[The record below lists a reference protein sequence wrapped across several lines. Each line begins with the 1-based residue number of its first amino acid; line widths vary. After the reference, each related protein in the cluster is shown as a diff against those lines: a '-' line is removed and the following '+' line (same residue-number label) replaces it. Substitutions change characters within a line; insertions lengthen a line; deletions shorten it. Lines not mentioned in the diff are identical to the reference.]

1 MGIRDLTKSDL
12 EKINQKLQDLGAN
25 IKLTPKLSR
34 AVSEI
39 LPTGLKLELE
49 PKLKL
54 VSNEALAKAVEGKVM
69 KVQVTPLLTHLRK
82 ALKDATVA
90 SPPEIEVGVQATKLR
105 TLIESVLNK
114 HGFMINISTVN
125 DNYTKVVQ
133 QQLNGRTY
141 KVVIHADAREI
152 SRSVQASLMQ
162 VQSRYFGLQVSKD
175 ILRNSIDQALIG
187 KPFQI
192 QIAVMHDQAR
202 RAVQNALNNARM
214 VGKDDA
220 LAYQRLMSGE
230 LKAAQAELARLKA
243 AHMGA
248 ADAAKA
254 HASASINLGGAMGS
268 NIKIAGELG
277 SAMASLYSIHAARQF
292 LSQIVE
298 IGGELEHQ
306 KIAMDTIFGDK
317 GKTNELFGQIKGL
330 ARQSPFGV
338 MELTSSVK
346 QLSAYG
352 VEYNEIYDTAKR
364 LADISAAT
372 SVDINRLILAFGK
385 TKSRGFLDGLEAKQ
399 FAYAN
404 IPIYEMVRKKL
415 EELEGQAVT
424 TADVMKRMKKREI
437 GFDIVK
443 DVLWDMT
450 DEGGKFY
457 NMQEALAGSVK
468 TSWKLVRDNIELM
481 FGEIAESSVGGG
493 LKNTAEVL
501 QTLTRNWQSMATV
514 IGTAAAVFGIYKIS
528 VAASNSMMGTA
539 NATTLAQRT
548 SQLKLEAS
556 TLSIADSYRALTVA
570 EYQKISASK
579 ALQKAN
585 SQNIFTNKAL
595 ASWEIRLLY
604 TSQLL
609 NKDMATRLIAM
620 GRISPMQAKYLIKQG
635 LISRADLGAA
645 LAARAHGLSI
655 KILGK
660 EVRIAS
666 FRFKMLA
673 ASIAS
678 SGKAL
683 LSMLIN
689 PATLAMAAIG
699 GAVYAWQK
707 NEEQM
712 EEAKNIG
719 DNIFTKAS
727 EGANNLKQTLEEI
740 KSPEGLSEHELTQ
753 GIEKMEQAIKDYSP
767 QPLQDINNALVDQ
780 NGHVLSL
787 AERYESLKKRIEE
800 VGEAYRLAGDLKGS
814 DIGNMV
820 TGAIESTGG
829 LLNDTVIENAKDL
842 TKALK
847 EQSDAIRKYT
857 VENPRDMQRAV
868 EEASK
873 VDEAYRKAIGNM
885 KNTSAKFRELF
896 SMDSDGKLKYG
907 TGFHRASLLATHSLS
922 EVANKED
929 MKTAIG
935 RFDSDIQ
942 NFIMDLTAN
951 IRITWGK
958 EIKDLNGT
966 QKDTLAIFLKN
977 MIEQAEGVS
986 GDVKMRWAAALENA
1000 FGITIIEDKI
1010 GPALK
1015 ETFISTVKSAQ
1026 DASIIA
1032 VVDKWKNEG
1041 WNALSDAE
1049 RKVVADLMTDAK
1061 TKVLSELG
1069 ITHKEVQDYLTAHP
1083 LRQIVQLSYSEIK
1096 SSDFQKEIWNDK
1108 LANRLSEGLA
1118 TPSKQVGQLTPES
1131 KRARAWYNSWSRSAD
1146 GYKDAQEKYE
1156 SERKVITDEIKA
1168 AKNASKEWLETRK
1181 KMLAEMDALAADMG
1195 LTRPKEKGSGRT
1207 RDTLAEELKAKFK
1220 DLKDAWAMY
1229 KNWQKSVGDE
1239 AAFDTVAN
1247 SGLFKYIE
1255 IDEIPR
1261 SVEAYDKAIQK
1272 LQKQLEDAGV
1282 KGHPA
1287 RESLLNE
1294 IIKTLF
1300 DLRKSVVDEQLKLA
1314 LDKVSKEA
1322 ERQLENWNLYDKV
1335 RKATGNKQLAFNLA
1349 FGIDG
1354 SGETDYVAIVKKQ
1367 FEAVAKAADSAL
1379 TFDTATPEKLAEA
1392 PEEVR
1397 KAWEKANGDI
1407 LKYFDQQRDAMVGIL
1422 TKYQSLQ
1429 DKIAKIDSDRN
1440 DEIEKVNANKN
1451 LTSEQKAQTIRRINV
1466 EADYEKF
1473 TKSNEYLQ
1481 FFNDIY
1487 GLTMDEA
1494 NRIGDLIQL
1503 NLNQK
1508 LQAGLITI
1516 YDYEKEM
1523 EKVRNQLESLR
1534 NVKSDAMTFFTSGLK
1549 GLNKKRLQKAEGE
1562 LANNE
1567 DYQKALADQIAAQNA
1582 LNKAKEEGNEEAIA
1596 AAEAQL
1602 ALANQSVKAFTKI
1615 RDAIIADQ
1623 EKMQNVLDFANIASG
1638 LANGLSDAFN
1648 SIKDMAEALGADTE
1662 SGIWADLG
1670 AVMDT
1675 LTAVTGGIQKVVQS
1689 AMNGDIGGILSGA
1702 VSTLTTPFTIWATL
1716 HDKKLQKMIEHSKE
1730 YSQQLQYI
1738 NDAIERRMESF
1749 LGNRRNLRV
1758 DQAEK
1763 DAQTYKALNAEIAAI
1778 EARAKASGGMDVLD
1792 AMLLDYYRKEADRLG
1807 KRAAAYQEG
1816 GAYGYQRQLMTEQLE
1831 ELEKQKAAMED
1842 MKKKDPEAI
1851 ADITDQIDELT
1862 IKIRDFA
1869 EEMAKSVYGIDL
1881 SEWAEQIGDAL
1892 VDAFAKGEDAAE
1904 AFDKTV
1910 GDIMRSLVGKMI
1922 TQDLIA
1928 PMFDD
1933 IREYLFG
1940 ENGIYSKRTTGGD
1953 FKINPEDA
1961 IGLAEKLKGMMG
1973 VIEDAKTIYDQIN
1986 EATDG
1991 MLDNTGS
1998 PTKSGLTAGIQALT
2012 ENTGDLLASYINGMR
2027 GDVSVQTHELWPRL
2041 LDTALP
2047 QISVIAQS
2055 QLDAQ
2060 RQIAEY
2066 TRRNAEAAEAIVKS
2080 NNDISRLLARVTQ
2093 GTAKFYIN

>member
-49 PKLKL
+49 PKLKQ

-69 KVQVTPLLTHLRK
+69 KVEVTPLLTHLRK
-82 ALKDATVA
+82 ALKDATVT

-175 ILRNSIDQALIG
+175 ILRNSIDQALMG

-277 SAMASLYSIHAARQF
+277 SAMASLYSIHAAREF
-292 LSQIVE
+292 LSQVVE

-372 SVDINRLILAFGK
+372 SVDIKRLILAFGK

-424 TADVMKRMKKREI
+424 TADVMARMKKREI

-443 DVLWDMT
+443 DVLWDIT
-450 DEGGKFY
+450 DPGGKFY

-539 NATTLAQRT
+539 NATTLAQRS

-556 TLSIADSYRALTVA
+556 TLSTADSYRALTVA

-595 ASWEIRLLY
+595 TSSEIRLLY

-620 GRISPMQAKYLIKQG
+620 GRISPMQARYLIKQG

-673 ASIAS
+673 ASIVS

-712 EEAKNIG
+712 EKAKNIG
-719 DNIFTKAS
+719 DNIFTKAC

-753 GIEKMEQAIKDYSP
+753 GIEKMEQVIKDYSP
-767 QPLQDINNALVDQ
+767 QPLQDINNALVNQ
-780 NGHVLSL
+780 NGHVHSLS
-787 AERYESLKKRIEE
+787 ERYEALKKRIEE
-800 VGEAYRLAGDLKGS
+800 VGEAYRLAGDMKGS
-814 DIGNMV
+814 DIGNMI
-820 TGAIESTGG
+820 TGGIEVTGG
-829 LLNDTVIENAKDL
+829 LLNDTVVENAKDL
-842 TKALK
+842 TEAMKVRSNL
-847 EQSDAIRKYT
+847 IRKAS
-857 VENPRDMQRAV
+857 VENARQIKKA
-868 EEASK
+868 
-873 VDEAYRKAIGNM
+873 VDEAIAADGTFAKA
-885 KNTSAKFRELF
+885 AKRMRNIAAMWNELA
-896 SMDSDGKLKYG
+896 SNPEKYG
-907 TGFHRASLLATHSLS
+907 KETKLPAVQAILNSSGVASLNS
-922 EVANKED
+922 NIKKD
-929 MKTAIG
+929 GGK
-935 RFDSDIQ
+935 FDKDVQ
-942 NFIMDLTAN
+942 AFITDLTAN

-958 EIKDLNGT
+958 EIKDLSAT

-986 GDVKMRWAAALENA
+986 GDVKLRWTAALENA

-1015 ETFISTVKSAQ
+1015 EAFISTVKSAQ

-1118 TPSKQVGQLTPES
+1118 TPSKQAGQLTPEA

-1300 DLRKSVVDEQLKLA
+1300 DVRKSVVDEQLKLA

-1349 FGIDG
+1349 FGIEG
-1354 SGETDYVAIVKKQ
+1354 SGETDYVAMIKKQ
-1367 FEAVAKAADSAL
+1367 FGAVAKAADSAL
-1379 TFDTATPEKLAEA
+1379 TFDTATPEKLANA

-1397 KAWEKANGDI
+1397 KAWEKANDEIQKYFNKQREEVADI
-1407 LKYFDQQRDAMVGIL
+1407 LG
-1422 TKYQSLQ
+1422 KYQSLQ
-1429 DKIAKIDSDRN
+1429 DKLAKIDYDRGEETRKVSESKELT
-1440 DEIEKVNANKN
+1440 DSEKA
-1451 LTSEQKAQTIRRINV
+1451 EAIQRINV
-1466 EADYEKF
+1466 EADYQKF
-1473 TKSNEYLQ
+1473 TQSSEYLQ
-1481 FFNDIY
+1481 FFAGIY
-1487 GLTMDEA
+1487 ALTEQEA
-1494 NRIGDLIQL
+1494 TRVGDLIEQ
-1503 NLNQK
+1503 NLNRR
-1508 LQAGLITI
+1508 LQAGTI
-1516 YDYEKEM
+1516 SAEDYYKEI
-1523 EKVRNQLESLR
+1523 ERVKQQLDKIR
-1534 NVKSDAMTFFTSGLK
+1534 NVKSDAMTFMTGGVK
-1549 GLNKKRLQKAEGE
+1549 GLNEKRTEENSAKRLQLTQEIGDIEAK
-1562 LANNE
+1562 L
-1567 DYQKALADQIAAQNA
+1567 QKARKNGD
-1582 LNKAKEEGNEEAIA
+1582 KATES
-1596 AAEAQL
+1596 L
-1602 ALANQSVKAFTKI
+1602 LKI
-1615 RDAIIADQ
+1615 RLKSAKNELSVQERIRDSIIKNQ
-1623 EKMQNVLDFANIASG
+1623 QQWQTVIDFANIASG
-1638 LANGLSDAFN
+1638 LAGGLSDAFN
-1648 SIKDMAEALGADTE
+1648 SIRDMAEALGADTE

-1675 LTAVTGGIQKVVQS
+1675 LTTVTEGISKVVQS
-1689 AMNGDIGGILSGA
+1689 VMNGDIGGILSGA

-1749 LGNRRNLRV
+1749 LGNPRNLRV

-1763 DAQTYKALNAEIAAI
+1763 DVQTYKALNAEIAAI

-1869 EEMAKSVYGIDL
+1869 EETAKNLYGIDIKGWA
-1881 SEWAEQIGDAL
+1881 SELGDAIFE
-1892 VDAFAKGEDAAE
+1892 AWKKGEDGAE
-1904 AFDKTV
+1904 AFRKKAGEII
-1910 GDIMRSLVGKMI
+1910 GDVMNEILKIGILEPMMQNV
-1922 TQDLIA
+1922 QD
-1928 PMFDD
+1928 
-1933 IREYLFG
+1933 YLFG
-1940 ENGIYSKRTTGGD
+1940 KDGESGAFGENSELSPDEVSTLAG
-1953 FKINPEDA
+1953 KIMAGMEGVDAYTSALDQLEKVLQEKYGLSMKEDE
-1961 IGLAEKLKGMMG
+1961 G
-1973 VIEDAKTIYDQIN
+1973 
-1986 EATDG
+1986 
-1991 MLDNTGS
+1991 
-1998 PTKSGLTAGIQALT
+1998 PKSGLTAGIQALT

-2027 GDVSVQTHELWPRL
+2027 GDVSVQTYELWPRL

-2093 GTAKFYIN
+2093 GAAKFYVN

>member
-49 PKLKL
+49 PKLKQ
-54 VSNEALAKAVEGKVM
+54 VSNEALAKAVKGKVM

-133 QQLNGRTY
+133 QKLNGMTY
-141 KVVIHADAREI
+141 KVKIHADARAI
-152 SRSVQASLMQ
+152 TQSVQASLMQ

-175 ILRNSIDQALIG
+175 ILRNSIDQALMG

-306 KIAMDTIFGDK
+306 KIAMNTIFGDK
-317 GKTNELFGQIKGL
+317 GKTNELYGQIKGL

-338 MELTSSVK
+338 MELTKSVK
-346 QLSAYG
+346 ALSAYG
-352 VEYNEIYDTAKR
+352 VQYNEIYDTAKR

-424 TADVMKRMKKREI
+424 TADVMARMKKREI

-481 FGEIAESSVGGG
+481 FGEMAESGIGSA
-493 LKNTAEVL
+493 LKSTAELL
-501 QTLTRNWQSMATV
+501 QGLTRNWRSVGAVVAT
-514 IGTAAAVFGIYKIS
+514 
-528 VAASNSMMGTA
+528 
-539 NATTLAQRT
+539 
-548 SQLKLEAS
+548 
-556 TLSIADSYRALTVA
+556 
-570 EYQKISASK
+570 
-579 ALQKAN
+579 
-585 SQNIFTNKAL
+585 
-595 ASWEIRLLY
+595 
-604 TSQLL
+604 
-609 NKDMATRLIAM
+609 
-620 GRISPMQAKYLIKQG
+620 
-635 LISRADLGAA
+635 
-645 LAARAHGLSI
+645 
-655 KILGK
+655 
-660 EVRIAS
+660 
-666 FRFKMLA
+666 
-673 ASIAS
+673 
-678 SGKAL
+678 
-683 LSMLIN
+683 
-689 PATLAMAAIG
+689 AAIG
-699 GAVYAWQK
+699 LGLYRVTTLGVNSAIQKSTLATYSQIIAQKQK
-707 NEEQM
+707 N
-712 EEAKNIG
+712 
-719 DNIFTKAS
+719 
-727 EGANNLKQTLEEI
+727 
-740 KSPEGLSEHELTQ
+740 
-753 GIEKMEQAIKDYSP
+753 
-767 QPLQDINNALVDQ
+767 
-780 NGHVLSL
+780 
-787 AERYESLKKRIEE
+787 
-800 VGEAYRLAGDLKGS
+800 
-814 DIGNMV
+814 
-820 TGAIESTGG
+820 
-829 LLNDTVIENAKDL
+829 
-842 TKALK
+842 
-847 EQSDAIRKYT
+847 
-857 VENPRDMQRAV
+857 
-868 EEASK
+868 
-873 VDEAYRKAIGNM
+873 
-885 KNTSAKFRELF
+885 
-896 SMDSDGKLKYG
+896 
-907 TGFHRASLLATHSLS
+907 
-922 EVANKED
+922 
-929 MKTAIG
+929 
-935 RFDSDIQ
+935 
-942 NFIMDLTAN
+942 
-951 IRITWGK
+951 
-958 EIKDLNGT
+958 
-966 QKDTLAIFLKN
+966 
-977 MIEQAEGVS
+977 
-986 GDVKMRWAAALENA
+986 
-1000 FGITIIEDKI
+1000 
-1010 GPALK
+1010 
-1015 ETFISTVKSAQ
+1015 
-1026 DASIIA
+1026 
-1032 VVDKWKNEG
+1032 
-1041 WNALSDAE
+1041 
-1049 RKVVADLMTDAK
+1049 
-1061 TKVLSELG
+1061 
-1069 ITHKEVQDYLTAHP
+1069 
-1083 LRQIVQLSYSEIK
+1083 
-1096 SSDFQKEIWNDK
+1096 
-1108 LANRLSEGLA
+1108 
-1118 TPSKQVGQLTPES
+1118 
-1131 KRARAWYNSWSRSAD
+1131 
-1146 GYKDAQEKYE
+1146 
-1156 SERKVITDEIKA
+1156 
-1168 AKNASKEWLETRK
+1168 
-1181 KMLAEMDALAADMG
+1181 
-1195 LTRPKEKGSGRT
+1195 
-1207 RDTLAEELKAKFK
+1207 AEELKAWGRIIQLDRAEKMRIATAGKLTNADLRQAIAAEKLTDKHIAQLFWQKKITAEQVKYLAGANLINPALTKAILSNNRFTLSLHMLSQGLTKVKLAMKAFLLNPWTVGMAAVSGLVSVWQHMGEQTDKAEEFGNTLSTKATEGARNLTEALKGLNGQFSDMNDIKLADTVGKLEQIIKDYGIFAEKTLFYSKVDDNGMVRTMEQRAEYLYQQAKILEEAYTKFKGWKFGDMASRASESTNGNFWTLNWYDGLQTDIEDYVEDVRNAQKELTNYLRDHEDEAKLVVKFAAKIDPEFGKLTNGMGVEQAMNALVADLDRLQAVYDKIPRAASGRAKLGDVDMHNFINMSDQFLNNWTNTDVKHSQEEVLREMDTFMASLRKEILSKDKDFFKNLTDEKKAMLGIAFQETFRGMEGLDDQFIMPLLQRWNDYFGTAFDPFFIEGQIKSQFSSLIPDLGDDLAKKVRNGEKLNKAEEDKVKALFDKAVATIKHAWPGKAAEIQEIVDSRPIYANILLDVNQRSGMDPWQKQLDDAFGNNYEITAKIKGEADTQSTLKAIAELKKAAKESLGKFALSFNITPNLGNLSKMSTDGPLTALEKQRREEYNKLVDLLNDIAKGEQSLGINLDVWEKKKEQGSKKDTVAEQFKQRFKDIKDAYSMYKEWAKLEGKDAAFKRVGESGLFSTLAPDKVPQTVDEYLALIDELEK
-1220 DLKDAWAMY
+1220 DLK
-1229 KNWQKSVGDE
+1229 
-1239 AAFDTVAN
+1239 AA
-1247 SGLFKYIE
+1247 GI
-1255 IDEIPR
+1255 
-1261 SVEAYDKAIQK
+1261 
-1272 LQKQLEDAGV
+1272 
-1282 KGHPA
+1282 KGHNQ
-1287 RESLLNE
+1287 RETLANDL
-1294 IIKTLF
+1294 IKERFGINKDTF
-1300 DLRKSVVDEQLKLA
+1300 KEQLQLA

-1349 FGIDG
+1349 FGIEG
-1354 SGETDYVAIVKKQ
+1354 SGETDYVAMIKKQ
-1367 FEAVAKAADSAL
+1367 FGAVAKAADSAL
-1379 TFDTATPEKLAEA
+1379 TFDTATPEKLANA

-1397 KAWEKANGDI
+1397 KAWEKANDEIQKYFNKQREEVADI
-1407 LKYFDQQRDAMVGIL
+1407 LG
-1422 TKYQSLQ
+1422 KYQSLQ
-1429 DKIAKIDSDRN
+1429 DKLAKIDYDRGEETRKVSESKELT
-1440 DEIEKVNANKN
+1440 DSEKA
-1451 LTSEQKAQTIRRINV
+1451 EAIQRINV
-1466 EADYEKF
+1466 EADYQKF
-1473 TKSNEYLQ
+1473 TQSSEYLQ
-1481 FFNDIY
+1481 FFAGIY
-1487 GLTMDEA
+1487 ALTEQEA
-1494 NRIGDLIQL
+1494 TSVGDLIEQ
-1503 NLNQK
+1503 NLNRR
-1508 LQAGLITI
+1508 LQAGTI
-1516 YDYEKEM
+1516 SAEDYYKEI
-1523 EKVRNQLESLR
+1523 ERVRQQLDKIR
-1534 NVKSDAMTFFTSGLK
+1534 NVKSDAMTFMTGGVK
-1549 GLNKKRLQKAEGE
+1549 GLNEKRTEENSAKRLQLTQEIGDIEAKLQEARKNGDKATESS
-1562 LANNE
+1562 L
-1567 DYQKALADQIAAQNA
+1567 
-1582 LNKAKEEGNEEAIA
+1582 
-1596 AAEAQL
+1596 
-1602 ALANQSVKAFTKI
+1602 KI
-1615 RDAIIADQ
+1615 RLKSAKNELSVQERIRDSIIKNQ
-1623 EKMQNVLDFANIASG
+1623 KRWQTVIDFANIASG

-1675 LTAVTGGIQKVVQS
+1675 LTTVTGGIQKVVQS

-1702 VSTLTTPFTIWATL
+1702 VSTITTPFTIWATL

-1749 LGNRRNLRV
+1749 LGNGRNLRV

-1778 EARAKASGGMDVLD
+1778 EARAKASGGMDILD

-1816 GAYGYQRQLMTEQLE
+1816 GVYGYQRQLMSEQLE

-1869 EEMAKSVYGIDL
+1869 EETAKDLYGIDIKGWA
-1881 SEWAEQIGDAL
+1881 SELGDAIFE
-1892 VDAFAKGEDAAE
+1892 AWKKGEDGAE
-1904 AFDKTV
+1904 AFRKKAGEII
-1910 GDIMRSLVGKMI
+1910 GDVMNEILKIGILEPMM
-1922 TQDLIA
+1922 QDVQ
-1928 PMFDD
+1928 D
-1933 IREYLFG
+1933 YLFG
-1940 ENGIYSKRTTGGD
+1940 KDGKSGAFGAD
-1953 FKINPEDA
+1953 FELSPDEVSTLAGKIMAGMEGVDAYTSALDQLEKVLQEKYGLSMKED
-1961 IGLAEKLKGMMG
+1961 E
-1973 VIEDAKTIYDQIN
+1973 
-1986 EATDG
+1986 
-1991 MLDNTGS
+1991 GS
-1998 PTKSGLTAGIQALT
+1998 KSGLTAGIQALT

-2080 NNDISRLLARVTQ
+2080 NDYISRLLARVTQ
-2093 GTAKFYIN
+2093 GTAKFYVN